1 MRPRV
6 GLELFAHLLVDAVL
20 PAGTFSVAGRAV
32 GWDEHLDPTVCDR
45 LDLPGVPVAGVTD
58 DRLGLL
64 GDPVPAQ
71 VSERLIEHR
80 LQVPEVGSVDR
91 DLGGEDDLLLGHGG
105 LHVVG
110 LAVRQ
115 PL

>member
-1 MRPRV
+1 M
-6 GLELFAHLLVDAVL
+6 
-20 PAGTFSVAGRAV
+20 
-32 GWDEHLDPTVCDR
+32 
-45 LDLPGVPVAGVTD
+45 PVAGVTD
-58 DRLGLL
+58 DRFGLF

-80 LQVPEVGSVDR
+80 FQVPEVGRVQR
-91 DLGGEDDLLLGHGG
+91 DLGGEDDLLLSHRG

-115 PL
+115 SL